1 MSNLLGSRLLGS
13 LIVFQTQHIRYNL
26 SMFINLLILFT
37 ERENT
42 NYNEVEWR
50 RKHFSIQLK
59 LCRTHITLALDFLMY
74 FLALTAPLYL

>member
-1 MSNLLGSRLLGS
+1 MSNLQGSRLLGS

-42 NYNEVEWR
+42 NYNEEE
-50 RKHFSIQLK
+50 
-59 LCRTHITLALDFLMY
+59 
-74 FLALTAPLYL
+74 